1 MNLPSTLGG
10 AMVIFRFHRQ
20 RVRWLGGLGLFLAG
34 MGTIHL
40 GRAEN
45 PGVPW
50 PATDAL
56 HRTLPLAREVGP
68 PRTDRFVGMFYFL
81 WHGAAPSKNP
91 HGDGP
96 YDITRILAQD
106 PDARNKPQSP
116 LWGAIGTYHYW
127 GEPLYGYYRSD
138 DPWVLRRHAQL
149 LADAGVDTLIFDT
162 TNAQTY
168 PAAYRALC
176 AVFRCVRQAGGRTP
190 QIAFMVNTRAGE
202 TAQQIYDD
210 LYRPGEYAELWFR
223 WQGKPLMICD
233 PAAASAELK
242 EFFTLRRAHWP
253 FTLVNTPY
261 AWHWEAI
268 YPQPYGYTEDPAKPE
283 QLTVSVA
290 QNLRQKDGQVT
301 NMSSGEARG
310 RSFHRDRVET
320 GPGAV
325 NHGYNFAEQ
334 WQRALALTPPFVMV
348 TGWNEWIAG
357 RWGKWDGPL
366 TFADQFDQENSRDI
380 EPAAVGHRDN
390 YYWQLVTNI
399 RRFKGAPALPLAS
412 PPRIIRIEGSFDQWR
427 EVRPIFTDHSGET
440 EPRDFS
446 GVAGRHYI
454 NRTGRNDIRECRVA
468 RDEHHIYF
476 YVRTHALLTPP
487 TAPGWM
493 WLFLDTDQDART
505 GWEGFDY
512 VVNRTAKHA
521 GHQVTVE
528 RHIAGWQWREVATA
542 TMRVADHE
550 LHLAIPR
557 QALGL
562 TTNSTRLTLD
572 FQWADNLQHP
582 GDLMDFYVSGDV
594 APEGR
599 FRFRYESQ

>member
-1 MNLPSTLGG
+1 MAQDEELVAAPSGRYSAPGLKISWQTDGDKDVSLRRFLLISGENSFAPPKITNTSQPALGRLEHDASWRGRPQVLSTVSSDVYVRRSAQPGRLHQQIVGVKRMDRCVILIGRVRKLCTMNLPTLGG
-10 AMVIFRFHRQ
+10 ATVIFRFHRQ
-20 RVRWLGGLGLFLAG
+20 RVRWLGGLGLFPAG

-50 PATDAL
+50 PVPMRCIAT
-56 HRTLPLAREVGP
+56 PLAREVGFAP
-68 PRTDRFVGMFYFL
+68 NGPVVGMFYSL
-81 WHGAAPSKNP
+81 ARRAPCKPARRRLLRHHPHPRADPTHGTNRSRRLAIDAHIGGNRSTV
-91 HGDGP
+91 
-96 YDITRILAQD
+96 IIAVMTR
-106 PDARNKPQSP
+106 
-116 LWGAIGTYHYW
+116 G
-127 GEPLYGYYRSD
+127 
-138 DPWVLRRHAQL
+138 LRRHAQP

-290 QNLRQKDGQVT
+290 QNLRQKMARSPYEFRRGADGFPP
-301 NMSSGEARG
+301 GPRG
-310 RSFHRDRVET
+310 NRS
-320 GPGAV
+320 GAV
-325 NHGYNFAEQ
+325 NHGYNFEQ
-334 WQRALALTPPFVMV
+334 WQHALALTPPFVMV

-366 TFADQFDQENSRDI
+366 TFVDQFDQENSRDI
-380 EPAAVGHRDN
+380 EPAAVGRGTIIIGN
-390 YYWQLVTNI
+390 WCTSAGSKA
-399 RRFKGAPALPLAS
+399 RR
-412 PPRIIRIEGSFDQWR
+412 RCR
-427 EVRPIFTDHSGET
+427 
-440 EPRDFS
+440 
-446 GVAGRHYI
+446 GVA
-454 NRTGRNDIRECRVA
+454 
-468 RDEHHIYF
+468 
-476 YVRTHALLTPP
+476 
-487 TAPGWM
+487 AP
-493 WLFLDTDQDART
+493 
-505 GWEGFDY
+505 
-512 VVNRTAKHA
+512 N
-521 GHQVTVE
+521 
-528 RHIAGWQWREVATA
+528 
-542 TMRVADHE
+542 
-550 LHLAIPR
+550 
-557 QALGL
+557 
-562 TTNSTRLTLD
+562 
-572 FQWADNLQHP
+572 HP
-582 GDLMDFYVSGDV
+582 H
-594 APEGR
+594 
-599 FRFRYESQ
+599 